1 MVEDASDDLGPHA
14 LPLVGSVDDH
24 VPDCCTIDKVGEY
37 STESDETVP
46 VPCTESQIGM
56 AKHFLR
62 IIKRS
67 ALGPWSLVEQPK
79 ELRCIGRLAMGVGDG
94 GLEGWRHLILEYP
107 PNCFGV
113 YGETD
118 VNASP
123 NLLKMLPTD
132 VVETGGVRGA

>member
-1 MVEDASDDLGPHA
+1 MVEDASDDLGPHP
-14 LPLVGSVDDH
+14 LPLVRPVDDH
-24 VPDCCTIDKVGEY
+24 VPDCCAIDKVGEY

-46 VPCTESQIGM
+46 VPRTESQVGM

-67 ALGPWSLVEQPK
+67 ALGPWRLVEQPK
-79 ELRCIGRLAMGVGDG
+79 ELRCIGGLAMGVGDG

-107 PNCFGV
+107 PNCSGV
-113 YGETD
+113 YEETD

-123 NLLKMLPTD
+123 NLPKMLPTD